1 MQGLILVATLAI
13 LPVLAQKLSADNEVL
28 LDSSRPSAYLES
40 SETDLNS
47 DGQSAVWL
55 RLHNNSKGA
64 ISIRTESLYIGEK
77 VQPLTLGN
85 GKGVLAIRPGT
96 IVAPCYTVEGFLVSS
111 EGRSQTIN
119 QQPYQRLSLG
129 SACTVGATSWL
140 PPGGS
145 VRLLIPSG
153 HLSSGRRIG
162 IAFEYE
168 WENAR
173 NLEHWVYFSN
183 ID

>member
-1 MQGLILVATLAI
+1 MRGLILVATLAI
-13 LPVLAQKLSADNEVL
+13 LPVLAQNLSADNEIL
-28 LDSSRPSAYLES
+28 LDPARPSAYLEPTES
-40 SETDLNS
+40 DSDS
-47 DGQSAVWL
+47 DGQLAVWL

-77 VQPLTLGN
+77 VQPLTLRN

-96 IVAPCYTVEGFLVSS
+96 TVAPCYTVEGTAVPS

-119 QQPYQRLSLG
+119 EQPYQRLSLG
-129 SACTVGATSWL
+129 SACTVGATSWI
-140 PPGGS
+140 PAGGS
-145 VRLLIPSG
+145 VRLRIPSG

-173 NLEHWVYFSN
+173 NLEHWVYFSSTK
-183 ID
+183 